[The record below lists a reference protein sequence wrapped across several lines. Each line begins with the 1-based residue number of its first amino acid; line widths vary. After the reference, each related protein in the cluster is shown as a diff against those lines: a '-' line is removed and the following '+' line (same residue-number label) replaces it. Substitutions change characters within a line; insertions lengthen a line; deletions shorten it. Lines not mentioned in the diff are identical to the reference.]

1 MKTKI
6 LHNTFFLFMLNCSYF
21 HKTRHCLFSF
31 HWNTE
36 NSIVACGVEN
46 DNSLFEWV
54 LNNILWFQRAD
65 KHDLAK
71 SFLFIFNWDRII
83 LFKYF
88 ILFYIQLWILS
99 KFILFLAFY
108 FKFFL
113 IHPFCFLCFLLLCH
127 GVFHVDFKN
136 KLVRLYKILFFII
149 LYVYFKDLAN

>member
-21 HKTRHCLFSF
+21 HKTRHCPFSF
-31 HWNTE
+31 HRNTE
-36 NSIVACGVEN
+36 LSIVTCGVEN

-88 ILFYIQLWILS
+88 ILFYTQLWILS

-108 FKFFL
+108 FNFIPYSSFFL
-113 IHPFCFLCFLLLCH
+113 VFSVFFCCSFVMKYFM
-127 GVFHVDFKN
+127 
-136 KLVRLYKILFFII
+136 YII